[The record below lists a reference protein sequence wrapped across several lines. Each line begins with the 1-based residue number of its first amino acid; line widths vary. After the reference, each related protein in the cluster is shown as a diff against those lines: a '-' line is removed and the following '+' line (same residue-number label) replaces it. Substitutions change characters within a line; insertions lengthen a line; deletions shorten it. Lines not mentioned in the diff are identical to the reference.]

1 METSKWRSTVKH
13 KGQKTEVWEYTVFT
27 ATHGTPRSENVSPD
41 KCFAWF
47 SIDCQKKKLKSQYR
61 RP

>member
-47 SIDCQKKKLKSQYR
+47 SIDCQKKEA
-61 RP
+61 